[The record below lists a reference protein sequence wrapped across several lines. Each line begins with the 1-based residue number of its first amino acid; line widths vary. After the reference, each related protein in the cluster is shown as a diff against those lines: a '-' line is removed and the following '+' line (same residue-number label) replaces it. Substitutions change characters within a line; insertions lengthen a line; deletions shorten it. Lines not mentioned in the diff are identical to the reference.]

1 MLDLM
6 SFKKEFVTQCRSVLS
21 ESGPQD
27 MKIEECKMKKAQR
40 GELNGLLFRKEGLEC
55 APTLYVEDFY
65 KAYKDGS
72 AIRDLSH
79 AAIESV
85 VSNLSMA
92 ETLAGRTGRMLD
104 ENIESSFADQ
114 EFLCVHLLNMSRNKE
129 YLKDIAYREVGCGF
143 VCIARIECDEY
154 RLVITNDLINSTGIN
169 KDELFDKALLNT
181 VKRYPAVLQ
190 DMIDVVRNGTDE
202 PENLL
207 DLPCTR
213 APAGAGPG
221 FALTNSKFFWGAG
234 ALFYPGV
241 IDRIHELLDGDFYV
255 LPSSVH
261 EMIIMKVE
269 DQDPQQLADL
279 IRSANRSVVED
290 DDILADDLYVCE
302 SGRLCRVSYGG
313 VIPACGDKVC

>member
-6 SFKKEFVTQCRSVLS
+6 SFKKEFVTQCRSVLN
-21 ESGPQD
+21 ESGPQG

-129 YLKDIAYREVGCGF
+129 YLKGIPFRELGGGFVFIAEIGCG
-143 VCIARIECDEY
+143 EY
-154 RLVITNDLINSTGIN
+154 GADGGEPRRGGYGSGGGTRAGSPVRPGPGRLVSQRRGIRAEPRN
-169 KDELFDKALLNT
+169 HLFRRPLRARRLHHHPAPLL
-181 VKRYPAVLQ
+181 YA
-190 DMIDVVRNGTDE
+190 
-202 PENLL
+202 
-207 DLPCTR
+207 
-213 APAGAGPG
+213 AGAARAGEAGETETETPSYRPGRRHCPVRGPRWT
-221 FALTNSKFFWGAG
+221 LSP
-234 ALFYPGV
+234 L
-241 IDRIHELLDGDFYV
+241 
-255 LPSSVH
+255 
-261 EMIIMKVE
+261 
-269 DQDPQQLADL
+269 
-279 IRSANRSVVED
+279 
-290 DDILADDLYVCE
+290 
-302 SGRLCRVSYGG
+302 
-313 VIPACGDKVC
+313 